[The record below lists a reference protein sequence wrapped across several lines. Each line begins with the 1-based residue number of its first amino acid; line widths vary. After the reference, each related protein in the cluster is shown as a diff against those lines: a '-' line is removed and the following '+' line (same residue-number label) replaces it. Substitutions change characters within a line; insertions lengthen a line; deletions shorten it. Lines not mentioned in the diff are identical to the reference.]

1 MYADYKYYTKGY
13 LLGKFPAVPKEDF
26 KYWEKQAGVEIDA
39 RTFNRLKAD
48 KSLVTDAVRDC
59 TCAIA
64 ELLYKADKL
73 SEQSLQEGAAGALVS
88 YSNDGE
94 SGTFDS
100 KESVY
105 TESGK
110 KKEIQRLIYKY
121 LLPTGL
127 LYAGGIR
134 YES

>member
-1 MYADYKYYTKGY
+1 MYADYEYYTKGY
-13 LLGKFPAVPKEDF
+13 LLGKPPAVPEDDF
-26 KYWEKQAGVEIDA
+26 PYWEKQAGIEIDA

-48 KSLVTDAVRDC
+48 GSLVTDAVRDC

-64 ELLYKADKL
+64 ELLYKADKI
-73 SEQSLQEGAAGALVS
+73 SDQNLQEGAAGALVS

-94 SGTFDS
+94 SATFNL

-110 KKEIQRLIYKY
+110 KREIQNLIYRY
-121 LLPTGL
+121 LHATGL

>member
-13 LLGKFPAVPKEDF
+13 LQGKFPAVPKKDF
-26 KYWEKQAGVEIDA
+26 KFWEKQAGVEIDA

-48 KSLVTDAVRDC
+48 ESLVTDAVRDC

-64 ELLYKADKL
+64 ELLYKADKI
-73 SEQSLQEGAAGALVS
+73 SEQNLQEGAAGALVS
-88 YSNDGE
+88 YSNDGV
-94 SGTFDS
+94 SGTFDL
-100 KESVY
+100 KESAY

-110 KKEIQRLIYKY
+110 KNEVQRLVYRY
-121 LLPTGL
+121 LLQTGL
-127 LYAGGIR
+127 LYAGGSR

>member
-1 MYADYKYYTKGY
+1 MYADYKYYTKEY
-13 LLGKFPAVPKEDF
+13 LLGKSPAVPKESF
-26 KYWEKQAGVEIDA
+26 LYWEKQAGIEIDA

-48 KSLVTDAVRDC
+48 ESLVTDAVKDC

-64 ELLYKADKL
+64 ELLYKADKI
-73 SEQSLQEGAAGALVS
+73 SEQSVQEGAAGALTS

-94 SGTFDS
+94 SATFDL

-110 KKEIQRLIYKY
+110 KKEIQSLIYRH
-121 LLPTGL
+121 LQATGL